1 MYCDLMKRA
10 ATPTTVTA
18 PSRTGRPASLRTVT
32 AKASAETTLDH
43 VDTNAAIVFV
53 DMSGYT
59 ALTEIHGDHVAAQ
72 FAEDFAGM
80 AGEALGPGDELIKTM
95 GDAVMVASADA
106 PAALA
111 FLRRLVAAA
120 RRAEGFPML
129 RAGVSA
135 GTVVR
140 RRGDVF
146 GTIVNAAARLA
157 ALAAP
162 GQIVIGRDV
171 ASAAADLGLPVEAL
185 GLVSIR
191 NMANR
196 MELFAVDTGG
206 EHQLHVDPVCRLH
219 VTAASAAITRSRDGR
234 TYRFCSAACAD
245 RFDTLARFASE
256 SSVAE

>member
-1 MYCDLMKRA
+1 M
-10 ATPTTVTA
+10 TQ
-18 PSRTGRPASLRTVT
+18 LRTVT
-32 AKASAETTLDH
+32 TKASAETTSDH
-43 VDTNAAIVFV
+43 VDTSAAIVFV

-72 FAEDFAGM
+72 FAEAFAGM

-111 FLRRLVAAA
+111 FLRRLGVAA
-120 RRAEGFPML
+120 RRAEDFPML

-171 ASAAADLGLPVEAL
+171 AAAAADLGLPLEAL

-191 NMANR
+191 NMANP
-196 MELFAVDTGG
+196 MELFAVDSGE
-206 EHQLHVDPVCRLH
+206 EHQQHVDPVCRLH
-219 VTAASAAITRSRDGR
+219 VTTTSAAATRSRDGR

-245 RFDTLARFASE
+245 RFDTRARFASE
-256 SSVAE
+256 SSGAE